1 MMWWN
6 LSELQSLVV
15 LDLVW
20 DPLNLSADLA
30 AVWTHISP
38 LVVVIT
44 TALYFIIVSVTAW
57 HHHGNLS
64 VKTEE
69 WAFMFSTQW
78 GGGQCV
84 HERSVCKWAKCKR
97 HKSASHTKL
106 RLTKHMSKHWAQKAK
121 CILDAWLVCFH
132 CYIREQ
138 AFGCSTQK
146 AYYCAHNKAEDK
158 LLWTWQLNDSSTVR
172 LEENCLV
179 KVFTEITS
187 NDSCKKKTKQRKQWT
202 MVLTNPVELYDKC
215 AYYLSYVY
223 LWGMCAFM
231 ELMWNDIWW
240 RINTLLLLKYFIDP
254 LWQTVI
260 WTTKHRWLSYH
271 GA

>member
-1 MMWWN
+1 
-6 LSELQSLVV
+6 
-15 LDLVW
+15 
-20 DPLNLSADLA
+20 
-30 AVWTHISP
+30 
-38 LVVVIT
+38 
-44 TALYFIIVSVTAW
+44 
-57 HHHGNLS
+57 
-64 VKTEE
+64 
-69 WAFMFSTQW
+69 MFSTQW

-260 WTTKHRWLSYH
+260 WKAKHRWLSYY
-271 GA
+271 GAYVSRHNCMFPMQSPMHDTNCANISCGQFILFPPHMGTYWCVYIQPSHLWKSSFNYSINR